1 MNMKHDQEY
10 YSIAEV
16 AKLLGLSRVAVYN
29 RVKTKA
35 LAAKR
40 FGRSYYISADTVAA
54 LTQRTLTEDRREQI
68 DHAVR
73 KVVKE
78 YGVTLKL
85 LTNA

>member
-1 MNMKHDQEY
+1 MQHNQEY

-29 RVKTKA
+29 RVKAKT
-35 LAAKR
+35 LTAKR
-40 FGRSYYISADTVAA
+40 FGRSYYIPLETVTA
-54 LTQRTLTEDRREQI
+54 LTQRTLTEDHREQI

-73 KVVKE
+73 KVVTE
-78 YGVTLKL
+78 YGATLKL